1 MALDNY
7 TVCANSNLPP
17 TLTESLVRSS
27 LFWRR
32 GTVWEGTLRI
42 VSLSSSLL
50 PDSLTSIVSSSQY
63 CSKSVN
69 ALCAS
74 VLLVGKVV
82 SLMYMYMYTL
92 CVRRCYNTVL
102 VGKVVSLIGVT

>member
-1 MALDNY
+1 MVLDNY
-7 TVCANSNLPP
+7 AVCANSNLPP

-27 LFWRR
+27 LLWRR
-32 GTVWEGTLRI
+32 GTVWGGILRI

-69 ALCAS
+69 ASCAS

-82 SLMYMYMYTL
+82 SLMYMYTL